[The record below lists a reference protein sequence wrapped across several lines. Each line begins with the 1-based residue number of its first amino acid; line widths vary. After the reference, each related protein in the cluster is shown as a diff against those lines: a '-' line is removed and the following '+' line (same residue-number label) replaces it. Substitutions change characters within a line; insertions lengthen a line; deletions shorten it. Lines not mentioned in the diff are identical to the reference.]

1 MTLGALPITWV
12 PLLNFPVE
20 WAALSLL
27 AGACLYWERSGFSGI
42 GVEGCVA
49 AAMLGLILGFEWTGR
64 YPLAVAIAVGFALT
78 FALAVGALLRLIRAD
93 MAIGS
98 FVLSLVPLCG
108 LGLLARTGPFALF
121 TTKPYPGI
129 VTGTVFEG
137 TYAEDLIANPLLLA
151 APFLVALAGWVLWRT
166 AFGLRVRAFGENP
179 ELRVPKLSPSAH
191 RFGGLAAG
199 ALLVAP
205 AAALLLR
212 AHPGIPPAG
221 LGLLALGCVIAGRWS
236 LVAAMLLAVGP
247 ALLRTAR
254 PYAEVLGG
262 WSIGAEMAPFLLV
275 LLYLVFLA
283 RRSLRLAPTKQ
294 SRLDPD
300 TL

>member
-12 PLLNFPVE
+12 PLLNFPIE
-20 WAALSLL
+20 WAAISLL
-27 AGACLYWERSGFSGI
+27 AGACLYWERSGFSGVGI
-42 GVEGCVA
+42 EGCVA
-49 AAMLGLILGFEWTGR
+49 AAMLGMILGFEWTGR
-64 YPLAVAIAVGFALT
+64 YPFAVAIAAGFALA
-78 FALAVGALLRLIRAD
+78 FALAMGALLKLLRAD

-121 TTKPYPGI
+121 DTKPYPGI
-129 VTGTVFEG
+129 VAGTVFEG
-137 TYAEDLIANPLLLA
+137 RYGEDLIANPLLVA
-151 APFLVALAGWVLWRT
+151 APFLLVLAGWILWRT

-179 ELRVPKLSPSAH
+179 DLRVPKLSPAAH

-199 ALLVAP
+199 SLLVAP

-236 LVAAMLLAVGP
+236 LVAAILLAAGP

-254 PYAEVLGG
+254 PYAEGLGG

-275 LLYLVFLA
+275 LLYLTLLA
-283 RRSLRLAPTKQ
+283 RRALRLAPTSQ